1 MMHEYRRMIAGI
13 CTAALLLALGGCS
26 SQAQLAAANP
36 SRGDTQLEAKILDA
50 GEADAPVA
58 LPAQVERVKERFVH
72 KTLPIYVDVD
82 AVVQAPQEACT
93 PVYQVQRR
101 LFTEADAKRIAAV
114 LMGPQA
120 SERLVLSEKNAPRW
134 EWTDE
139 TQRYLI
145 GGKGFLYH
153 RSDTPMVLFKDGS
166 PRDSGRVM
174 TILPELSI
182 DGLAYVEA
190 AEKADALVES
200 VTEGV
205 GIYALREAYAV
216 QCEDR
221 QWYELEYTRTVNGVP
236 TALLYNAIANDTGEY
251 ETWEYERL
259 WLTMDASGLLMMRWN
274 GAMEIT
280 KTVSEQPTLLPFAS
294 VMDCFR
300 AMALVKN
307 SHYESEAQSVRAL
320 DQDGSVAV
328 GVPGNGFGEADV
340 IARVS
345 SVTLHITKIA
355 LSYVRMQSGSDYYLV
370 PAWNFTGNVD
380 VRDENGNPF
389 YEDDPSLDRSLLT
402 INAIDG
408 SIIDVAQGY

>member
-1 MMHEYRRMIAGI
+1 MLAGI
-13 CTAALLLALGGCS
+13 CTAVLFFTFAGCGP
-26 SQAQLAAANP
+26 QAQPAIGNP
-36 SRGDTQLEAKILDA
+36 SRGDTQLETKILDA
-50 GEADAPVA
+50 DEADAPVA
-58 LPAQVERVKERFVH
+58 LPVQGECVKERFAH
-72 KTLPIYVDVD
+72 KTLPIYVNVD
-82 AVVQAPQEACT
+82 AAVQVPQEVCT
-93 PVYQVQRR
+93 PVYQVQRQ

-120 SERLVLSEKNAPRW
+120 SERLVLSEENAPRW
-134 EWTDE
+134 ELLDE

-153 RSDTPMVLFKDGS
+153 RSDTPLVLFKEGS
-166 PRDSGRVM
+166 PRYSRSM
-174 TILPELSI
+174 TILPELQI
-182 DGLAYVEA
+182 DGLAYADA
-190 AEKADALVES
+190 AEKADAIVES
-200 VTEGV
+200 VTEGI
-205 GIYALREAYAV
+205 GAYALREAYAV
-216 QCEDR
+216 QYEER

-236 TALLYNAIANDTGEY
+236 VALLYNAIANDTGEY

-259 WLTMDASGLLMMRWN
+259 WLTVDASGLMMMRWN

-280 KTVSEQPTLLPFAS
+280 KTVSEQPALLPFAL

-300 AMALVKN
+300 TMVLVKN
-307 SHYESEAQSVRAL
+307 SHYESEAQSVRTL

-355 LSYVRMQSGSDYYLV
+355 LSYVRVQSGSDYYLV
-370 PAWNFTGNVD
+370 PAWNFTGNID
-380 VRDENGNPF
+380 VLDENGNPF
-389 YEDDPSLDRSLLT
+389 YEDDQSLERPLLT

-408 SIIDVAQGY
+408 SVIDVAQGY